1 MSENNAPYIKNV
13 KLKGYKSIKD
23 LEIDLLP
30 GLNIIIG
37 PNGSGKSNF
46 LELVEKTLDFD
57 YDVKQVSKI
66 DAELTLITENFH
78 LLLPK
83 GEFFIHLKNSK
94 KEFFSKVN
102 HKLEP
107 VEMLFMQFIKSFFFK
122 INFLL
127 PEKIKSLEDNCN
139 LSILLMQNDDVS
151 GFFIVEKP
159 TGNNLHFLFRHLEDI
174 VFSNSDK
181 IEKILESGKD
191 DDNFLKNEFENDKK
205 IIEIQNNLKL
215 YTPINAIRISDGFSI
230 KSNKVDEININYLR
244 LEFLINEEWLDW
256 QQLSDGT
263 KRLFYIVAEITAHED
278 KIILL
283 EEPEIGVHPTQL
295 FSLMNFLISQAKHK
309 QIIISTHS
317 PQVLNTLASYQLQSI
332 IVAEMTDKGTK
343 MRHLTEK
350 QIKKAKKYMATE
362 LSLGDYWLHSDLE
375 PQNTAL

>member
-46 LELVEKTLDFD
+46 LELVEKILDLE
-57 YDVKQVSKI
+57 YDEKQVSKI
-66 DAELTLITENFH
+66 DAELTIINKKFHSFLPVGTTSIQWNKGGKNLIPPKTADHFELLNIIEKGKHNF
-78 LLLPK
+78 
-83 GEFFIHLKNSK
+83 FLK
-94 KEFFSKVN
+94 V
-102 HKLEP
+102 
-107 VEMLFMQFIKSFFFK
+107 
-122 INFLL
+122 NFLL
-127 PEKIKSLEDNCN
+127 PEKIKALEDNCS
-139 LSILLMQNDDVS
+139 LSILLNESDF
-151 GFFIVEKP
+151 GFMSFMTEKP
-159 TGNNLHFLFRHLEDI
+159 IGNNLYFLFIHLYNS
-174 VFSNSDK
+174 VYSNYNK
-181 IEKILESGKD
+181 VNKILESGKD
-191 DDNFLKNEFENDKK
+191 DDNFFKNEFENDKK

-215 YTPINAIRISDGFSI
+215 YTPISAIRISDGFSI
-230 KSNKVDEININYLR
+230 KSNKVDEINVNYLR
-244 LEFLINEEWLDW
+244 LEFLINGEWLDW

-350 QIKKAKKYMATE
+350 QIKKAKNYMATE